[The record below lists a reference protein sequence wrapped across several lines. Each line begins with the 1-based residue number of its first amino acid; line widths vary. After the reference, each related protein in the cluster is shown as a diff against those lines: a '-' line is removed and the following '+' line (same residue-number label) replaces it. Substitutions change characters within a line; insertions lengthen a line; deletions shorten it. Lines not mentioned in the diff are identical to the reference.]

1 MKGKPYIMNDRE
13 KMLSG
18 ELYDANYNEDL
29 IKERYI
35 AKDKCY
41 EYNQLKPSSHIEKTK
56 IIKDLFGKTGN
67 TFTIEQ
73 PFMCDYGYNIEIG
86 ENFYANHNLII
97 LDGNKVKFGDNVFIA
112 PNCAFYTAGHP
123 LDAERRNQGLEY
135 AKPIKVGNN
144 VWIGGNV
151 CVLPGVTIGDNV
163 VIGAGSVVNKDIPP
177 NTVAV
182 GNPCRVIK
190 RITN

>member
-1 MKGKPYIMNDRE
+1 MNEKE
-13 KMLSG
+13 KMLAG

-41 EYNQLKPSSHIEKTK
+41 NYNQLKSSNHTEKANL
-56 IIKDLFGKTGN
+56 IKSLFGRTGT
-67 TFTIEQ
+67 TFTVEQ

-97 LDGNKVKFGDNVFIA
+97 LDGNKVEFGDNVFIA

-135 AKPIKVGNN
+135 ARPIKVGNN

-151 CVLPGVTIGDNV
+151 VVLPGVTIGDNV
-163 VIGAGSVVNKDIPP
+163 VIGAGSVVNKDIPS
-177 NTVAV
+177 NVVAV

-190 RITN
+190 KIDN